1 MDLEDQIL
9 EEVLKGQKP
18 EGFAIDWT
26 SGTKNQDSI
35 GEKIAAF
42 ATSGGGWLI
51 IGLSDSRPP
60 RTIGIENEQILITDV
75 GNALRCCDPIPTVGN
90 PKFIEKEGKKIAV
103 YRITGLGGNVCN
115 YKDVPF
121 HRVQDSSKKMTQNQL
136 REIWM
141 RSEILSWEQ
150 RPSPAELKDISK
162 SELNF
167 YLTKANERN
176 PLDLQT
182 EENFLK
188 THKAITQDK
197 KQLTNLGLIVL
208 GEDPAQYLPQCKIQL
223 VRFRGDKP
231 IDRVAAVLLHS
242 PARKMII
249 ECINFL
255 KLNLPIRERFEGT
268 NRFEEPIIPEIVL
281 REVIVNMIVHRDYS
295 DPQES
300 LIRIFDDRVE
310 FQNPGAPNPIEL
322 TQILNQGIPS
332 HRNQWIYNFLR
343 PVHQAEAA
351 GQGIP
356 IMKKEMT
363 KRGLYEPEITALY
376 NIFHLTLRFGERK
389 PETLED
395 VILLFGREK
404 RALSTSDV
412 MRIYKISRPTAI
424 KILNGLVIKG
434 FAEHKGKRRVSK
446 YIFK

>member
-1 MDLEDQIL
+1 MQLESQIL
-9 EEVLKGQKP
+9 EDVLKGNKP

-26 SGTKNQDSI
+26 SNTRNQDSI

-60 RTIGIENEQILITDV
+60 KMIGIENEQKIITDM
-75 GNALRCCDPIPTVGN
+75 GNALRCCDPIPTIGN
-90 PKFIEKEGKKIAV
+90 PEFIEKDGKKAAI

-115 YKDVPF
+115 YKDVPY

-136 REIWM
+136 REIWI
-141 RSEILSWEQ
+141 RSEVLSWEQ
-150 RPSPAELKDISK
+150 RPSPANLEDINK
-162 SELNF
+162 SELTF

-176 PLDLQT
+176 PLDQQT

-188 THKAITQDK
+188 THKAITADE

-208 GEDPAQYLPQCKIQL
+208 GEDPSKYLPQCKIQL

-231 IDRVAAVLLHS
+231 TDRIAAVLLHN
-242 PARKMII
+242 PARKMIN

-255 KLNLPIRERFEGT
+255 KLNLPVREIFEGT
-268 NRFEEPIIPEIVL
+268 NRFEESIIPDIVL
-281 REVIVNMIVHRDYS
+281 REAVVNMIVHRDYS

-310 FQNPGAPNPIEL
+310 FQNPGAPNQAEL
-322 TQILNQGIPS
+322 TKILNQGIPS

-343 PVHQAEAA
+343 PVHQAEGA

-356 IMKKEMT
+356 IMRREMN
-363 KRGLYEPEITALY
+363 KRGLSEPEITGLY
-376 NIFHLTLRFGERK
+376 NIFHLTLRFAERK

-395 VILLFGREK
+395 VVLIFGREK
-404 RALSTSDV
+404 RILSTSDV
-412 MRIYKISRPTAI
+412 MRIHKISRPTAI
-424 KILNGLVIKG
+424 RILNELVRKG